1 MEIHLVSSETTD
13 TSSNLV
19 FINGKRNRI
28 CKLTVQ
34 VGVFDSY
41 SIGKNILLNACRSQH
56 IVEFFF
62 FV

>member
-1 MEIHLVSSETTD
+1 MKIHLVSSETTN

-19 FINGKRNRI
+19 FTNGKRNRT

-41 SIGKNILLNACRSQH
+41 SIGKNILLNACRSLQ
-56 IVEFFF
+56 IV
-62 FV
+62 